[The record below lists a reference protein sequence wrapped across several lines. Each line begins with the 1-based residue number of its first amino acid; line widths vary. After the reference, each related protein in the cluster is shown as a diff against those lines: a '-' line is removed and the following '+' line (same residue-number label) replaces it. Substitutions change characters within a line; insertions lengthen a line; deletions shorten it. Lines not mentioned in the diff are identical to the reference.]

1 MKKNQTANRKL
12 TLNRDTL
19 RSLNTSALQKVEGAG
34 TAACD
39 DSLNYSCDPASVR
52 ICPASRW
59 IC

>member
-1 MKKNQTANRKL
+1 MKKNHAAPRKL

-19 RSLNTSALQKVEGAG
+19 RALDMSALQKVEGAG
-34 TAACD
+34 TAVCD

-52 ICPASRW
+52 ICPASRR